1 MLPGR
6 KNYYWRIAGFYFFYY
21 AFVGMFAPY
30 WSLYLKS
37 IHFDAVEIA
46 ILLSLQPVMRMIAPN
61 IWGWLADDGWDTV
74 AKAVRSVTTRP
85 AAPDETTS
93 HSTRSPQ
100 FGNQVAGYPAPEG
113 SAPPCQ
119 SGTGKRLLVVKM
131 AATLSAVCYLGVFAT
146 TSFWGMLLVLALM
159 SFFWSAS
166 MPLVEATTLSYLGK
180 HSARYG
186 RIRSWGSIGFIA
198 SVVGLGYA
206 FDYIAIAWLLWA
218 GVVCE
223 LGILIFS
230 RQIPDIERQ
239 AHHTDHQPVKQII
252 LQPRVIALFS
262 ACFLMSVAHGPYY
275 TFYSIYLVEH
285 GYAKSAVGGLWA
297 LGVICEIGVFFIMPW
312 LVRRLGFT
320 RILVISFSAAIVRFV
335 LIGWGVD
342 LLILLLIAQVLH
354 AATFGAYHAASVGLV
369 HEFFQGRHQSKGQ
382 ALFGSLTYGAGG
394 MLGGLASGPIWQHYG
409 ATVLFSCSAGMAM
422 LGLLLVLWKQGLA
435 ADARAT

>member
-1 MLPGR
+1 MPDP

-30 WSLYLKS
+30 WSLYLQS
-37 IHFDAVEIA
+37 IHFDAIDIA
-46 ILLSLQPVMRMIAPN
+46 ILISIQPVMRMIAPN
-61 IWGWLADDGWDTV
+61 IWGWLAD
-74 AKAVRSVTTRP
+74 R
-85 AAPDETTS
+85 
-93 HSTRSPQ
+93 
-100 FGNQVAGYPAPEG
+100 
-113 SAPPCQ
+113 
-119 SGTGKRLLVVKM
+119 TGKRLQVVQI
-131 AATLSAVCYLGVFAT
+131 AATLSAVSYLGVFAT
-146 TSFWGMLLVLALM
+146 TSFWGMFLVLALM

-166 MPLVEATTLSYLGK
+166 MPLVEATTLTYLGK

-186 RIRSWGSIGFIA
+186 RIRSWGSIGFIV

-218 GVVCE
+218 GLICE
-223 LGILIFS
+223 LGILIFA
-230 RQIPDIERQ
+230 RQIPPTEVL
-239 AHHTDHQPVKQII
+239 AHHTDSQPVKQIL
-252 LQPRVIALFS
+252 LQPQVLALFG

-297 LGVICEIGVFFIMPW
+297 LGVICEIGVFFLMPW
-312 LVRRLGFT
+312 LARRFGLT
-320 RILVISFSAAIVRFV
+320 RILLVSFSAAIVRFM

-342 LLILLLIAQVLH
+342 FLLLLLIAQVLH

-382 ALFGSLTYGAGG
+382 ALFGSITYGAGG

-409 ATVLFSCSAGMAM
+409 ASVLYSCSAGAAL
-422 LGLLLVLWKQGLA
+422 LGLLLMLWMRGVKSTQQA
-435 ADARAT
+435 V

>member
-1 MLPGR
+1 MSTS

-37 IHFDAVEIA
+37 IHFDAIEIA
-46 ILLSLQPVMRMIAPN
+46 TLMSIQPVMRMVAPN
-61 IWGWLADDGWDTV
+61 IWGWLAD
-74 AKAVRSVTTRP
+74 
-85 AAPDETTS
+85 
-93 HSTRSPQ
+93 H
-100 FGNQVAGYPAPEG
+100 
-113 SAPPCQ
+113 
-119 SGTGKRLLVVKM
+119 TGKRLQVVQI

-146 TSFWGMLLVLALM
+146 TSFWGMFLVLGLM

-186 RIRSWGSIGFIA
+186 RLRSWGSVGFIIT
-198 SVVGLGYA
+198 VVGLGYA

-218 GVVCE
+218 GLVCE
-223 LGILIFS
+223 FGILIFS
-230 RQIPDIERQ
+230 RQIPPTEVL
-239 AHHTDHQPVKQII
+239 AHHTDHQPVRQIA
-252 LQPRVIALFS
+252 LQPKVIALFS

-285 GYAKSAVGGLWA
+285 GYAKSSVGGLWA
-297 LGVICEIGVFFIMPW
+297 LGVICEIGVFFLMPW
-312 LVRRLGFT
+312 LVRHFGFT
-320 RILVISFSAAIVRFV
+320 RILLVSFSAAVVRFM

-342 LLILLLIAQVLH
+342 FLSLLLVAQVLH

-382 ALFGSLTYGAGG
+382 AMFGSITYGAGG

-409 ATVLFSCSAGMAM
+409 ASVLFSCSAAAALLGLMLIFLKQGMA
-422 LGLLLVLWKQGLA
+422 GEQQA
-435 ADARAT
+435 A